1 MGYRS
6 AEIEDQKDVLKE
18 FNLKIKLKMDSDT
31 DAYINIRW
39 KTQFEKRNYDRA
51 AIMMPAKSENEEISR
66 KNNNH
71 VMQFLESE

>member
-39 KTQFEKRNYDRA
+39 KTQF
-51 AIMMPAKSENEEISR
+51 SG
-66 KNNNH
+66 
-71 VMQFLESE
+71 